1 MLSGMMLALFLSCVA
16 PLRAQSPA
24 DVQVMLHLYPEGS
37 SALGGEPAGD
47 GTGSSLE
54 SVIRGAIDLA
64 LERHGFAIA
73 EDAAAPNG
81 QPSYEFELTAGYVL
95 DMDRVILKFAL
106 SDARALMATEAG
118 TFERIL
124 DPGFDQ
130 ALGEYVETLLA
141 PVERELALRP
151 RLPRVPLVPQMPEV
165 RPAAIETVPPESPE
179 SIPDEA
185 QELVSSRRQPSG
197 LRAGIGGFVPLG
209 RAASYFGM
217 ALQYQTGWDVPL
229 GRNARWSAGA
239 AAAFMP
245 FPLVGQELADA
256 GNLFTMVSATTTL
269 HLATIGYM
277 SAYVAASA
285 GPALA
290 VMRGAGSAVY
300 TKLMPFGTAG
310 LGSELRIAGRFSL
323 NLEVSSALFL
333 DTATGSVAS
342 IWGLIPSLSLTMEL

>member
-24 DVQVMLHLYPEGS
+24 DVPVMLHLYPVGS
-37 SALGGEPAGD
+37 SALGDEPAGD
-47 GTGSSLE
+47 DTGSSLE

-106 SDARALMATEAG
+106 SDARALMGTEAG

-151 RLPRVPLVPQMPEV
+151 RLPRVPEV
-165 RPAAIETVPPESPE
+165 RPAAIETVPPAAPE

-185 QELVSSRRQPSG
+185 QEPVSSRRQPSG

-229 GRNARWSAGA
+229 GRDRRWSMGA
-239 AAAFMP
+239 EAAFIP
-245 FPLVGQELADA
+245 FPLDGQELADA
-256 GNLFTMVSATTTL
+256 GNLFTMVSAIATL
-269 HLATIGYM
+269 RFATIGYM

-290 VMRGAGSAVY
+290 IMHGAGSAIY

-310 LGSELRIAGRFSL
+310 LGSEFRIVGRFSL
-323 NLEVSSALFL
+323 NLQVSSVVFL
-333 DTATGSVAS
+333 DTVAGSMAS
-342 IWGLIPSLSLTMEL
+342 IWGLVPSLSLIMEL